1 MNTMSMQTEI
11 FDLPSSEVNQEGVES
26 SFNGV
31 RNITTHKVISNETV
45 QNDGKILRAASIYSE
60 PVDNTGLSVYADG
73 YYSLGGWAITIILR
87 HMQIC
92 IGHIQLLQMV
102 KLDIGNGVR
111 ARPFSAIFGIRFQLL
126 EDQLQP

>member
-1 MNTMSMQTEI
+1 MISKVYINTVLKQKTTMDMNTMSMQTEI

-60 PVDNTGLSVYADG
+60 PVD
-73 YYSLGGWAITIILR
+73 
-87 HMQIC
+87 
-92 IGHIQLLQMV
+92 
-102 KLDIGNGVR
+102 
-111 ARPFSAIFGIRFQLL
+111 
-126 EDQLQP
+126 